1 MIEKEKRSRALNREA
16 DNMQDMSL
24 PEDFDG
30 QAIYERIRQSA
41 EQVEIPESL
50 SPENILEKCKKL
62 PQQKVAEE
70 KEGKKFR
77 FRNP

>member
-30 QAIYERIRQSA
+30 QAI
-41 EQVEIPESL
+41 
-50 SPENILEKCKKL
+50 
-62 PQQKVAEE
+62 
-70 KEGKKFR
+70 
-77 FRNP
+77 